1 MNSEG
6 DNRVTSSPPKLG
18 GLSEGRGGLKQH
30 LVRLNDSPV
39 ARWTV
44 LFIVATAMMMG
55 YFVNDVMSPLET
67 LLEASPSEGGLGWKP
82 GDYGFFS
89 GASGL
94 INVFLLMLFF
104 SGLILDKMGIRF
116 TGVLSCSL
124 MVLGTLIKY
133 YAVTAGFPPTAVV
146 NFSLFTLHFSL
157 PTSVAV
163 ASLGFAVF
171 GVGYEMTGITVSKA
185 MVRWFTGHE
194 LALAMGIQLAMAR
207 LGTAAAL
214 SISAPIAR
222 HFTLS
227 TPLLLSLSFL
237 IIGLLAFLVFCVM
250 DRRLDQRNAADNID
264 TEEHGRTRNDKELC
278 DIATEEHGITRN
290 NDELRDNPCC
300 SVANKTSDAE
310 EFRLL
315 DIIVT
320 LRNPGFWL
328 ITLFCVLFY
337 SAVSPFLKFS
347 TKLMVMK
354 YGVDAD
360 LAGFF
365 SSIAPFGTILMTP
378 LFGLIYDRYGKGITL
393 VITGA
398 LMLTAVHFGF
408 SLPMHS
414 STTAITLMVVLSIA
428 YSLAPAALWPCVPKI
443 IPLKCLGTAYSM
455 IFFIQNF
462 GRAIIPMFVGKAN
475 ETDPTYETSMLI
487 FGFTALGAALTAIAM
502 FYVDRRQH
510 YGLQLPNIRK

>member
-1 MNSEG
+1 MAEVI
-6 DNRVTSSPPKLG
+6 R
-18 GLSEGRGGLKQH
+18 Q
-30 LVRLNDSPV
+30 RLNDSPI

-55 YFVNDVMSPLET
+55 YFVNDVMSPLEA
-67 LLEASPSEGGLGWKP
+67 LLEMPKAEGGLGWTSS
-82 GDYGFFS
+82 DYGFFS
-89 GASGL
+89 GSGSF

-116 TGVLSCSL
+116 TGVLACSL
-124 MVLGTLIKY
+124 MFLGTLLKY
-133 YAVTAGFPPTAVV
+133 YAVTTDFGTSNVAFFGTQ
-146 NFSLFTLHFSL
+146 L
-157 PTSVAV
+157 PTSAAW
-163 ASLGFAVF
+163 ASFGFAVF

-214 SISAPIAR
+214 SISAPVAR
-222 HFTLS
+222 HFSLS
-227 TPLLLSLSFL
+227 TPLLVALAFL

-250 DRRLDQRNAADNID
+250 DRKLDKTGLSDKTGD
-264 TEEHGRTRNDKELC
+264 TND
-278 DIATEEHGITRN
+278 
-290 NDELRDNPCC
+290 
-300 SVANKTSDAE
+300 
-310 EFRLL
+310 EFRLS
-315 DIIVT
+315 DIAVT

-328 ITLFCVLFY
+328 ITIFCVLFY

-347 TKLMVMK
+347 TKLMVIK
-354 YGVDAD
+354 YGVDPD
-360 LAGFF
+360 IAGFF

-378 LFGLIYDRYGKGITL
+378 LFGLVFDRFGRGVTL

-414 STTAITLMVVLSIA
+414 SAIAIALMVVLSIG

-462 GRAIIPMFVGKAN
+462 GRAIIPRFVGRAN
-475 ETDPTYETSMLI
+475 ETDPSYTTSMLI
-487 FGFTALGAALTAIAM
+487 FGFTALGAALTAIVM
-502 FYVDRRQH
+502 LYTDRKKG
-510 YGLQLPNIRK
+510 YGLQLPNIKKA

>member
-1 MNSEG
+1 M
-6 DNRVTSSPPKLG
+6 
-18 GLSEGRGGLKQH
+18 RGK
-30 LVRLNDSPV
+30 LNDSPV
-39 ARWTV
+39 ARWSV

-67 LLEASPSEGGLGWKP
+67 LLEMPRSQGGLGWTP
-82 GDYGFFS
+82 SDYGFFS
-89 GASGL
+89 GAGSF

-104 SGLILDKMGIRF
+104 SGIILDKMGIRF
-116 TGVLSCSL
+116 TGTLACSL
-124 MVLGTLIKY
+124 MVAGTLIKY
-133 YAVTAGFPPTAVV
+133 YTVSTAPEGELFGMPASVV
-146 NFSLFTLHFSL
+146 M
-157 PTSVAV
+157 
-163 ASLGFAVF
+163 ASSGFAIF

-214 SISAPIAR
+214 SISAPVAR

-227 TPLLLSLSFL
+227 TPLLVALSFL

-250 DRRLDQRNAADNID
+250 DRRLDEPNKTQEASDDEFRWS
-264 TEEHGRTRNDKELC
+264 
-278 DIATEEHGITRN
+278 DIGIT
-290 NDELRDNPCC
+290 LR
-300 SVANKTSDAE
+300 S
-310 EFRLL
+310 
-315 DIIVT
+315 
-320 LRNPGFWL
+320 PGFWL

-354 YGVDAD
+354 YGVDPD
-360 LAGFF
+360 IAGLF

-378 LFGLIYDRYGKGITL
+378 LFGYVYDKYGKGVTL

-408 SLPMHS
+408 SMPMHS
-414 STTAITLMVVLSIA
+414 STVAIALMVMLSIG

-462 GRAIIPMFVGKAN
+462 GRAIIPMLVGQAN
-475 ETDPTYETSMLI
+475 EHDPSYTSSMLI
-487 FGFTALGAALTAIAM
+487 FGATALGATAVAVAMLIA
-502 FYVDRRQH
+502 DRRNG
-510 YGLQLPNIRK
+510 YGLQRPNICIQE

>member
-1 MNSEG
+1 MAI
-6 DNRVTSSPPKLG
+6 
-18 GLSEGRGGLKQH
+18 QQ
-30 LVRLNDSPV
+30 RLQDSPV

-55 YFVNDVMSPLET
+55 YFVNDIMSPLET
-67 LLEASPSEGGLGWKP
+67 LLEMPRSQGGLGWTP
-82 GDYGFFS
+82 SDYGFFS
-89 GASGL
+89 GAGSF

-116 TGVLSCSL
+116 TGTLACSL

-133 YAVTAGFPPTAVV
+133 YAVTADFPGDSTY
-146 NFSLFTLHFSL
+146 NLSLITYHLSL
-157 PTSVAV
+157 PRSVAV
-163 ASLGFAVF
+163 ASLGFAIF

-194 LALAMGIQLAMAR
+194 LALAMGLQLAMAR
-207 LGTAAAL
+207 FGTAAAL

-227 TPLLLSLSFL
+227 TPLLVALAFL

-250 DRRLDQRNAADNID
+250 DRRLDSLGNSRKDLGLPREADEI
-264 TEEHGRTRNDKELC
+264 TE
-278 DIATEEHGITRN
+278 ATE
-290 NDELRDNPCC
+290 
-300 SVANKTSDAE
+300 SSD
-310 EFRLL
+310 EFRWS
-315 DIIVT
+315 DIGAI

-354 YGVDAD
+354 YGVDPD

-378 LFGLIYDRYGKGITL
+378 LFGLVYDKYGKGVTL

-398 LMLTAVHFGF
+398 LMLTAVHFCF
-408 SLPMHS
+408 SMPMHS
-414 STTAITLMVVLSIA
+414 SAIAIALMVTLSIG
-428 YSLAPAALWPCVPKI
+428 YSMAPAALWPCVPKI

-462 GRAIIPMFVGKAN
+462 GRAIIPMFVGRAN
-475 ETDPTYETSMLI
+475 ETDPSYTSSMLI
-487 FGFTALGAALTAIAM
+487 FGFTALGAALIAIAM
-502 FYVDRRQH
+502 LYIDRKKS

>member
-1 MNSEG
+1 
-6 DNRVTSSPPKLG
+6 
-18 GLSEGRGGLKQH
+18 
-30 LVRLNDSPV
+30 
-39 ARWTV
+39 
-44 LFIVATAMMMG
+44 
-55 YFVNDVMSPLET
+55 
-67 LLEASPSEGGLGWKP
+67 
-82 GDYGFFS
+82 
-89 GASGL
+89 
-94 INVFLLMLFF
+94 MLFF

-133 YAVTAGFPPTAVV
+133 YAVTADFPPTEVV
-146 NFSLFTLHFSL
+146 SFSLISSSFSL
-157 PTSVAV
+157 PKSVAV

-250 DRRLDQRNAADNID
+250 DRRLDQFTVN
-264 TEEHGRTRNDKELC
+264 
-278 DIATEEHGITRN
+278 N
-290 NDELRDNPCC
+290 ND
-300 SVANKTSDAE
+300 SDK
-310 EFRLL
+310 FLWS
-315 DIIVT
+315 DIGTT

-347 TKLMVMK
+347 TRLMVMK
-354 YGVDAD
+354 YGVDPD
-360 LAGFF
+360 VAGFF

-378 LFGLIYDRYGKGITL
+378 LFGLVYDRYGKGVTL

-408 SLPMHS
+408 SLPMHE
-414 STTAITLMVVLSIA
+414 STTAIALMVVLSIA

-487 FGFTALGAALTAIAM
+487 FGFTALGAALTAMAM
-502 FYVDRRQH
+502 WYVDRRQG

>member
-1 MNSEG
+1 
-6 DNRVTSSPPKLG
+6 
-18 GLSEGRGGLKQH
+18 
-30 LVRLNDSPV
+30 
-39 ARWTV
+39 
-44 LFIVATAMMMG
+44 
-55 YFVNDVMSPLET
+55 MSPLET
-67 LLEASPSEGGLGWKP
+67 LLEMPRSQGGLGWTP
-82 GDYGFFS
+82 SDYGFFS
-89 GASGL
+89 GAGSF

-104 SGLILDKMGIRF
+104 SGIILDKMGIRF
-116 TGVLSCSL
+116 TGTLACSL

-133 YAVTAGFPPTAVV
+133 YAVTTDFDDTIQY
-146 NFSLFTLHFSL
+146 SLFTIHL
-157 PTSVAV
+157 PPSVLM
-163 ASLGFAVF
+163 ASLGFAIF

-194 LALAMGIQLAMAR
+194 LALAMGLQLAMAR
-207 LGTAAAL
+207 FGTAAAL

-222 HFTLS
+222 HYTLS
-227 TPLLLSLSFL
+227 APLLVALAFL

-250 DRRLDQRNAADNID
+250 DRRLDKSSDYSENFESSDD
-264 TEEHGRTRNDKELC
+264 FHFS
-278 DIATEEHGITRN
+278 DIG
-290 NDELRDNPCC
+290 
-300 SVANKTSDAE
+300 
-310 EFRLL
+310 
-315 DIIVT
+315 VT

-354 YGVDAD
+354 YGVDPD

-378 LFGLIYDRYGKGITL
+378 LFGLVYDKYGKGVTL

-408 SLPMHS
+408 SMPIHS
-414 STTAITLMVVLSIA
+414 SAIAIALMVILSIG

-462 GRAIIPMFVGKAN
+462 GRAIIPMCVGKAN
-475 ETDPTYETSMLI
+475 ETDPTYTSSMLI
-487 FGFTALGAALTAIAM
+487 FGFTALGAVLTAIAM
-502 FYVDRRQH
+502 LYVDRKKS

>member
-1 MNSEG
+1 MTEAF
-6 DNRVTSSPPKLG
+6 RK
-18 GLSEGRGGLKQH
+18 RI
-30 LVRLNDSPV
+30 NDSSV

-55 YFVNDVMSPLET
+55 YFVNDIMSPLET
-67 LLEASPSEGGLGWKP
+67 LLEMPRSQGGLGWTP
-82 GDYGFFS
+82 SDYGFFS
-89 GASGL
+89 GAGSF

-104 SGLILDKMGIRF
+104 SGIILDKMGIRF
-116 TGVLSCSL
+116 TGTLACSL

-133 YAVTAGFPPTAVV
+133 YAVTTDFDDTIHY
-146 NFSLFTLHFSL
+146 SLFTIHL
-157 PTSVAV
+157 PPSVLM
-163 ASLGFAVF
+163 ASLGFAIF

-194 LALAMGIQLAMAR
+194 LALAMGLQLAMAR
-207 LGTAAAL
+207 FGTAAAL

-222 HFTLS
+222 HYTLS
-227 TPLLLSLSFL
+227 APLLVALAFL

-250 DRRLDQRNAADNID
+250 DRRLDKSSDYSENFESSDD
-264 TEEHGRTRNDKELC
+264 FHFS
-278 DIATEEHGITRN
+278 DI
-290 NDELRDNPCC
+290 
-300 SVANKTSDAE
+300 S
-310 EFRLL
+310 
-315 DIIVT
+315 VT

-354 YGVDAD
+354 YGVDPD

-378 LFGLIYDRYGKGITL
+378 LFGLVYDKYGKGVTL

-408 SLPMHS
+408 SIPIHS
-414 STTAITLMVVLSIA
+414 SAIAIALMVILSIG
-428 YSLAPAALWPCVPKI
+428 YSLAPATLWPCVPKI

-462 GRAIIPMFVGKAN
+462 GRAIIPMCVGKAN
-475 ETDPTYETSMLI
+475 ETDPTYTSSMLI
-487 FGFTALGAALTAIAM
+487 FGFTSLGAVLTAIAM
-502 FYVDRRQH
+502 LYVDRKKS

>member
-1 MNSEG
+1 MTEAI
-6 DNRVTSSPPKLG
+6 R
-18 GLSEGRGGLKQH
+18 Q
-30 LVRLNDSPV
+30 RLNDSPI

-55 YFVNDVMSPLET
+55 YFVNDIMSPLET
-67 LLEASPSEGGLGWKP
+67 LLEMPRSQGGLGWTP
-82 GDYGFFS
+82 SDYGFFS
-89 GASGL
+89 GAGSF

-104 SGLILDKMGIRF
+104 SGIILDKMGIRF
-116 TGVLSCSL
+116 TGTLACSL

-133 YAVTAGFPPTAVV
+133 YAVTADFDDTIHY
-146 NFSLFTLHFSL
+146 SLFTIHL
-157 PTSVAV
+157 PPSVMM
-163 ASLGFAVF
+163 ASLGFAIF

-194 LALAMGIQLAMAR
+194 LALAMGLQLAMAR
-207 LGTAAAL
+207 FGTAAAL

-222 HFTLS
+222 HYTLS
-227 TPLLLSLSFL
+227 TPLLVALAFL

-250 DRRLDQRNAADNID
+250 DHKLDFSVPADTAG
-264 TEEHGRTRNDKELC
+264 TEK
-278 DIATEEHGITRN
+278 
-290 NDELRDNPCC
+290 
-300 SVANKTSDAE
+300 
-310 EFRLL
+310 FRLS
-315 DIIVT
+315 DIGIT

-328 ITLFCVLFY
+328 ITIFCVLFY

-354 YGVDAD
+354 YGVDPD

-365 SSIAPFGTILMTP
+365 SSIAPFGTMLFTP
-378 LFGLIYDRYGKGITL
+378 LFGLIYDRYGKGVTL
-393 VITGA
+393 VIIGA

-408 SLPMHS
+408 SMPIHS
-414 STTAITLMVVLSIA
+414 ATVAIALMVILSIG

-462 GRAIIPMFVGKAN
+462 GRAIIPMCVGKAN
-475 ETDPTYETSMLI
+475 ETDPSYTTSMLI
-487 FGFTALGAALTAIAM
+487 FGFTTLGAAVTAIAM
-502 FYVDRRQH
+502 LYVDRKKS
-510 YGLQLPNIRK
+510 YGLQLPNIAQGVRNDV

>member
-1 MNSEG
+1 MSEAI
-6 DNRVTSSPPKLG
+6 R
-18 GLSEGRGGLKQH
+18 Q
-30 LVRLNDSPV
+30 RLNDSPV

-67 LLEASPSEGGLGWKP
+67 LLEASPAEGGLGWSP
-82 GDYGFFS
+82 SDYGFFS
-89 GASGL
+89 GAGSF

-104 SGLILDKMGIRF
+104 SGIILDKMGIRF
-116 TGVLSCSL
+116 TGILSCSL

-133 YAVTAGFPPTAVV
+133 YAVTAGFPPTAVTE
-146 NFSLFTLHFSL
+146 FSLFTIHVSL
-157 PTSVAV
+157 PTSVAL

-194 LALAMGIQLAMAR
+194 LALAMGLQLAMAR
-207 LGTAAAL
+207 FGTAAAL
-214 SISAPIAR
+214 SISAPVAR

-227 TPLLLSLSFL
+227 TPLLLSLAFL

-250 DRRLDQRNAADNID
+250 DRRLDQFTVDSLQFTDDYSEASASEGLASKSSVNCKLSTVN
-264 TEEHGRTRNDKELC
+264 KEDSDEFHWS
-278 DIATEEHGITRN
+278 DIGT
-290 NDELRDNPCC
+290 
-300 SVANKTSDAE
+300 
-310 EFRLL
+310 
-315 DIIVT
+315 T
-320 LRNPGFWL
+320 LRSPGFWL

-378 LFGLIYDRYGKGITL
+378 LFGLIYDRYGKGVTL

-414 STTAITLMVVLSIA
+414 STIAITLMVILSIG

-475 ETDPTYETSMLI
+475 ETDSTYETSMLI
-487 FGFTALGAALTAIAM
+487 FGFTALGAALTAMAM
-502 FYVDRRQH
+502 WYVDRRKG

>member
-1 MNSEG
+1 MSEAI
-6 DNRVTSSPPKLG
+6 R
-18 GLSEGRGGLKQH
+18 Q
-30 LVRLNDSPV
+30 RLNDSPV

-67 LLEASPSEGGLGWKP
+67 LLEASPAEGGLGWSP
-82 GDYGFFS
+82 SDYGFFS
-89 GASGL
+89 GAGSF

-104 SGLILDKMGIRF
+104 SGIILDKMGIRF

-133 YAVTAGFPPTAVV
+133 YAVTVGFPPTAVTE
-146 NFSLFTLHFSL
+146 FSLFTIHVSL
-157 PTSVAV
+157 PTSVAL

-194 LALAMGIQLAMAR
+194 LALAMGLQLAMAR
-207 LGTAAAL
+207 FGTAAAL
-214 SISAPIAR
+214 SISAPVAR

-227 TPLLLSLSFL
+227 TPLLLSLAFL

-250 DRRLDQRNAADNID
+250 DRRLDQFTVDSLQLTD
-264 TEEHGRTRNDKELC
+264 EFHWS
-278 DIATEEHGITRN
+278 DIGT
-290 NDELRDNPCC
+290 
-300 SVANKTSDAE
+300 
-310 EFRLL
+310 
-315 DIIVT
+315 T
-320 LRNPGFWL
+320 LRSPGFWL

-378 LFGLIYDRYGKGITL
+378 LFGLIYDRYGKGVTL

-414 STTAITLMVVLSIA
+414 STIAITLMVILSIG

-487 FGFTALGAALTAIAM
+487 FGFTALGAALTAMAM
-502 FYVDRRQH
+502 WYVDRRKG

>member
-1 MNSEG
+1 MRPSKEKINNS
-6 DNRVTSSPPKLG
+6 PF
-18 GLSEGRGGLKQH
+18 
-30 LVRLNDSPV
+30 

-44 LFIVATAMMMG
+44 LIIVATAMMMG

-67 LLEASPSEGGLGWKP
+67 LLELPKEQGGLGWTP
-82 GDYGFFS
+82 SDYGFFS
-89 GASGL
+89 GAGSF

-116 TGVLSCSL
+116 TGTLACSL
-124 MVLGTLIKY
+124 MALGTLIKY
-133 YAVTAGFPPTAVV
+133 YAVTAEFGNEPIAFLDYQLPASAVW
-146 NFSLFTLHFSL
+146 
-157 PTSVAV
+157 
-163 ASLGFAVF
+163 ASLGFAIF
-171 GVGYEMTGITVSKA
+171 GVGYEMTGISVSKA

-222 HFTLS
+222 HYTLS
-227 TPLLLSLSFL
+227 MPLLISLAFL

-250 DRRLDQRNAADNID
+250 DRKLDDSGQTTEDSADN
-264 TEEHGRTRNDKELC
+264 TQYEEQFHFS
-278 DIATEEHGITRN
+278 DI
-290 NDELRDNPCC
+290 L
-300 SVANKTSDAE
+300 
-310 EFRLL
+310 
-315 DIIVT
+315 VT

-354 YGVDAD
+354 YGVDPD
-360 LAGFF
+360 IAGFF

-378 LFGLIYDRYGKGITL
+378 LFGLIYDRYGKGVTL

-408 SLPMHS
+408 SLPIHS
-414 STTAITLMVVLSIA
+414 STIAIALMVTLSIG

-462 GRAIIPMFVGKAN
+462 GRAVIPMCVGRAN
-475 ETDPTYETSMLI
+475 ETDPTYTTSMLI
-487 FGFTALGAALTAIAM
+487 FGFTALGAVVTAIAIL
-502 FYVDRRQH
+502 VIDKKKN
-510 YGLQLPNIRK
+510 YGLQLPNIKK

>member
-1 MNSEG
+1 MN
-6 DNRVTSSPPKLG
+6 
-18 GLSEGRGGLKQH
+18 
-30 LVRLNDSPV
+30 VRQKLNDSPA

-67 LLEASPSEGGLGWKP
+67 LLEASKEEGGLGWTP
-82 GDYGFFS
+82 SDYGFFS

-133 YAVTAGFPPTAVV
+133 YAVTADFPPTEVV
-146 NFSLFTLHFSL
+146 SFSLLSSSFSL
-157 PTSVAV
+157 PKSVAV

-250 DRRLDQRNAADNID
+250 DRRLDQFTVN
-264 TEEHGRTRNDKELC
+264 
-278 DIATEEHGITRN
+278 N
-290 NDELRDNPCC
+290 ND
-300 SVANKTSDAE
+300 SDK
-310 EFRLL
+310 FLWS
-315 DIIVT
+315 DIGTT

-347 TKLMVMK
+347 TRLMVMK
-354 YGVDAD
+354 YGVDPD
-360 LAGFF
+360 VAGFF

-378 LFGLIYDRYGKGITL
+378 LFGLVYDRYGKGVTL

-408 SLPMHS
+408 SLPMHE
-414 STTAITLMVVLSIA
+414 STTAIALMVVLSIA

-462 GRAIIPMFVGKAN
+462 GRAIIPMFIGKAN

-487 FGFTALGAALTAIAM
+487 FGFTALGAALTAIGM
-502 FYVDRRQH
+502 WYVDRRKG
-510 YGLQLPNIRK
+510 YGLQLPNIKK

>member
-1 MNSEG
+1 
-6 DNRVTSSPPKLG
+6 
-18 GLSEGRGGLKQH
+18 
-30 LVRLNDSPV
+30 
-39 ARWTV
+39 
-44 LFIVATAMMMG
+44 MMMG
-55 YFVNDVMSPLET
+55 YFVNDIMSPLET
-67 LLEASPSEGGLGWKP
+67 LLEMPRSQGGLGWTP
-82 GDYGFFS
+82 SDYGFFS
-89 GASGL
+89 GAGSF

-104 SGLILDKMGIRF
+104 SGIILDKMGIRF
-116 TGVLSCSL
+116 TGTLACSL

-133 YAVTAGFPPTAVV
+133 YAVTTDFDDTIHY
-146 NFSLFTLHFSL
+146 SLFTIHL
-157 PTSVAV
+157 PPSVLM
-163 ASLGFAVF
+163 ASLGFAIF

-194 LALAMGIQLAMAR
+194 LALAMGLQLAMAR
-207 LGTAAAL
+207 FGTAAAL

-222 HFTLS
+222 HYTLS
-227 TPLLLSLSFL
+227 TPLLVALAFL
-237 IIGLLAFLVFCVM
+237 IMGLLAFLVFCVM
-250 DRRLDQRNAADNID
+250 DRRLDSPGQISTTINNSSDDEFRFS
-264 TEEHGRTRNDKELC
+264 
-278 DIATEEHGITRN
+278 DIA
-290 NDELRDNPCC
+290 
-300 SVANKTSDAE
+300 
-310 EFRLL
+310 
-315 DIIVT
+315 VT

-354 YGVDAD
+354 YGVDPD
-360 LAGFF
+360 IAGFF
-365 SSIAPFGTILMTP
+365 SSIAPFGTMLFTP
-378 LFGLIYDRYGKGITL
+378 LFGLVYDRYGKGVTL

-408 SLPMHS
+408 SMPMHS
-414 STTAITLMVVLSIA
+414 ATIAITLMVILSIG

-475 ETDPTYETSMLI
+475 ETDPTYTTSMLI

-502 FYVDRRQH
+502 LYVDRKKS
-510 YGLQLPNIRK
+510 YGLQLPNIQK

>member
-1 MNSEG
+1 
-6 DNRVTSSPPKLG
+6 
-18 GLSEGRGGLKQH
+18 
-30 LVRLNDSPV
+30 
-39 ARWTV
+39 
-44 LFIVATAMMMG
+44 
-55 YFVNDVMSPLET
+55 MSPLEAI
-67 LLEASPSEGGLGWKP
+67 LEQPRSQGGLGWTP
-82 GDYGFFS
+82 SDYGFFS
-89 GASGL
+89 GAGSF

-116 TGVLSCSL
+116 TGVLACSL
-124 MVLGTLIKY
+124 MIIGTLLKLY
-133 YAVTAGFPPTAVV
+133 GVTTDFDSTNIIIFGFQ
-146 NFSLFTLHFSL
+146 L
-157 PTSVAV
+157 PMSVAV
-163 ASLGFAVF
+163 TSLGFAVF

-222 HFTLS
+222 HYTLS
-227 TPLLLSLSFL
+227 TPLLVAAAFL
-237 IIGLLAFLVFCVM
+237 VIGLLAFLVFCVM
-250 DRRLDQRNAADNID
+250 DKKLDDN
-264 TEEHGRTRNDKELC
+264 TTYQ
-278 DIATEEHGITRN
+278 
-290 NDELRDNPCC
+290 
-300 SVANKTSDAE
+300 ANETDSDSSE
-310 EFRLL
+310 EFHWG
-315 DIIVT
+315 DILIT

-354 YGVDAD
+354 YGVDPD
-360 LAGFF
+360 IAGFF

-378 LFGLIYDRYGKGITL
+378 LFGAIYDKYGKGVTL

-414 STTAITLMVVLSIA
+414 STIAIALMVTLSIG

-443 IPLKCLGTAYSM
+443 IPMKCLGTAYSM

-462 GRAIIPMFVGKAN
+462 GRAIIPMFVGRAN
-475 ETDPTYETSMLI
+475 EADTTYTTSMLI
-487 FGFTALGAALTAIAM
+487 FGFTALGASLTAVAILLI
-502 FYVDRRQH
+502 DKHKH
-510 YGLQLPNIRK
+510 YGLQLPNIKK

>member
-1 MNSEG
+1 MSEAI
-6 DNRVTSSPPKLG
+6 R
-18 GLSEGRGGLKQH
+18 H
-30 LVRLNDSPV
+30 RLNDSPI

-67 LLEASPSEGGLGWKP
+67 LLEMPVSEGGLGWTP
-82 GDYGFFS
+82 SDYGFFS
-89 GASGL
+89 GAGSF

-116 TGVLSCSL
+116 TGTLACSL
-124 MVLGTLIKY
+124 MVIGTLIKLI
-133 YAVTAGFPPTAVV
+133 AVTHPTSEILQ
-146 NFSLFTLHFSL
+146 FSLFSSQFSL
-157 PTSVAV
+157 PVSVAR
-163 ASLGFAVF
+163 ASLGFAIF

-194 LALAMGIQLAMAR
+194 LALAMGLQLAMAR
-207 LGTAAAL
+207 FGTAAAL

-222 HFTLS
+222 HFSLS
-227 TPLLLSLSFL
+227 TPLLVSLAFL

-250 DRRLDQRNAADNID
+250 DRRLDESSPAS
-264 TEEHGRTRNDKELC
+264 K
-278 DIATEEHGITRN
+278 
-290 NDELRDNPCC
+290 
-300 SVANKTSDAE
+300 SSSSSE
-310 EFRLL
+310 EFRWG

-354 YGVDAD
+354 YGVDPD
-360 LAGFF
+360 IAGFF
-365 SSIAPFGTILMTP
+365 SSIAPFGTMLLTP
-378 LFGLIYDRYGKGITL
+378 LFGLIYDRYGKGVTL

-398 LMLTAVHFGF
+398 LMLTCVHFGF

-414 STTAITLMVVLSIA
+414 SSIAIALMVTLSIG

-462 GRAIIPMFVGKAN
+462 GRAIIPMFVGRAN
-475 ETDPTYETSMLI
+475 ETDPTYTSSMLI

-502 FYVDRRQH
+502 LYVDRKKK
-510 YGLQLPNIRK
+510 YGLQLPNIKNLQLVSKKS

>member
-1 MNSEG
+1 M
-6 DNRVTSSPPKLG
+6 LI
-18 GLSEGRGGLKQH
+18 
-30 LVRLNDSPV
+30 
-39 ARWTV
+39 
-44 LFIVATAMMMG
+44 IVATAMMMG

-67 LLEASPSEGGLGWKP
+67 LLEMPRSQGGLGWTP
-82 GDYGFFS
+82 ADYGFFS
-89 GASGL
+89 GSSGF

-104 SGLILDKMGIRF
+104 SGIILDKMGIRF
-116 TGVLSCSL
+116 TGVLACSL

-133 YAVTAGFPPTAVV
+133 YAVSAGFPADSIFH
-146 NFSLFTLHFSL
+146 FSLFTYHLSL
-157 PTSVAV
+157 PKSVAF

-214 SISAPIAR
+214 SVSAPIAR

-227 TPLLLSLSFL
+227 TPLLVALSFL

-250 DRRLDQRNAADNID
+250 DRKLDSHSQATAAGG
-264 TEEHGRTRNDKELC
+264 HQ
-278 DIATEEHGITRN
+278 A
-290 NDELRDNPCC
+290 
-300 SVANKTSDAE
+300 STSDHNE
-310 EFRLL
+310 EFRWS
-315 DIIVT
+315 DIGVT
-320 LRNPGFWL
+320 LRSPGFWL

-347 TKLMVMK
+347 TRLLVIK

-360 LAGFF
+360 IAGLF

-378 LFGLIYDRYGKGITL
+378 LFGYVYDRYGRGVTL

-398 LMLTAVHFGF
+398 LLLTAVHFGF
-408 SLPMHS
+408 SLPTSLITYHS
-414 STTAITLMVVLSIA
+414 SLFTPSAIAIGLMVVLSIG

-475 ETDPTYETSMLI
+475 ETDPTYTTSMLI
-487 FGFTALGAALTAIAM
+487 FGFTALGAALVAVAM
-502 FYVDRRQH
+502 LYIDRKKG
-510 YGLQLPNIRK
+510 YGLQLPNIN

>member
-1 MNSEG
+1 MNIQ
-6 DNRVTSSPPKLG
+6 K
-18 GLSEGRGGLKQH
+18 
-30 LVRLNDSPV
+30 LNDSPF

-67 LLEASPSEGGLGWKP
+67 LLEMPRSQGGLGWTP
-82 GDYGFFS
+82 SDYGFFS
-89 GASGL
+89 GAGSF

-116 TGVLSCSL
+116 TGTLACSL
-124 MVLGTLIKY
+124 MVIGTLIKL
-133 YAVTAGFPPTAVV
+133 YAVTTDFGTTDVTFFNT
-146 NFSLFTLHFSL
+146 HL
-157 PTSVAV
+157 P
-163 ASLGFAVF
+163 ASAAWASFGFAIF

-194 LALAMGIQLAMAR
+194 LALAMGLQLAMAR
-207 LGTAAAL
+207 FGTAAAL

-222 HFTLS
+222 HYTLS
-227 TPLLLSLSFL
+227 TPLLVALAFL

-250 DRRLDQRNAADNID
+250 DRRLDQFTVYSLQFTDDYSEASEGHASKSTVNCKPS
-264 TEEHGRTRNDKELC
+264 T
-278 DIATEEHGITRN
+278 
-290 NDELRDNPCC
+290 
-300 SVANKTSDAE
+300 VNKDSD
-310 EFRLL
+310 EFRWS
-315 DIIVT
+315 DIGTT
-320 LRNPGFWL
+320 LRTPGFWL

-354 YGVDAD
+354 YGVDPD
-360 LAGFF
+360 VAGFF

-378 LFGLIYDRYGKGITL
+378 LFGLVYDRYGKGVTL

-414 STTAITLMVVLSIA
+414 STAAITLMVILSIG

-487 FGFTALGAALTAIAM
+487 FGFTALGAALTALVLWH
-502 FYVDRRQH
+502 VDRRQH

>member
-1 MNSEG
+1 MNIQ
-6 DNRVTSSPPKLG
+6 K
-18 GLSEGRGGLKQH
+18 
-30 LVRLNDSPV
+30 LNDSPF

-67 LLEASPSEGGLGWKP
+67 LLEMPRSQGGLGWTP
-82 GDYGFFS
+82 SDYGFFS
-89 GASGL
+89 GAGSF

-116 TGVLSCSL
+116 TGTLACSL
-124 MVLGTLIKY
+124 MVIGTLIKL
-133 YAVTAGFPPTAVV
+133 YAVTTDFGSTDVTFFNT
-146 NFSLFTLHFSL
+146 HL
-157 PTSVAV
+157 P
-163 ASLGFAVF
+163 ASAAWASFGFAIF

-194 LALAMGIQLAMAR
+194 LALAMGLQLAMAR
-207 LGTAAAL
+207 FGTAAAL

-222 HFTLS
+222 HYTLS
-227 TPLLLSLSFL
+227 TPLLVALAFL

-250 DRRLDQRNAADNID
+250 DRRLDQFTVYSLQFTDD
-264 TEEHGRTRNDKELC
+264 YSETSEEHADKS
-278 DIATEEHGITRN
+278 T
-290 NDELRDNPCC
+290 
-300 SVANKTSDAE
+300 VNKDSD
-310 EFRLL
+310 EFRWS
-315 DIIVT
+315 DIGTT
-320 LRNPGFWL
+320 LRTPGFWL

-354 YGVDAD
+354 YGVDPD
-360 LAGFF
+360 VAGFF

-378 LFGLIYDRYGKGITL
+378 LFGLVYDRYGKGVTL

-414 STTAITLMVVLSIA
+414 STAAITLMVILSVG
-428 YSLAPAALWPCVPKI
+428 YSLTPAALWPCVPKI

-487 FGFTALGAALTAIAM
+487 FGFTALGAALTALVLWH
-502 FYVDRRQH
+502 VDRRQH
-510 YGLQLPNIRK
+510 YGLQLPNIRKLSELESGD

>member
-1 MNSEG
+1 MTEAI
-6 DNRVTSSPPKLG
+6 R
-18 GLSEGRGGLKQH
+18 Q
-30 LVRLNDSPV
+30 RLNDSPV

-44 LFIVATAMMMG
+44 LLIVATAMMMG

-67 LLEASPSEGGLGWKP
+67 LLEMPREAGGLGWTP
-82 GDYGFFS
+82 SDYGFFS
-89 GASGL
+89 GSSGL

-116 TGVLSCSL
+116 TGILACSL
-124 MVLGTLIKY
+124 MVLGTLLKLY
-133 YAVTAGFPPTAVV
+133 GVMVDFGSDMVSFFGFE
-146 NFSLFTLHFSL
+146 L
-157 PTSVAV
+157 PMSVAV
-163 ASLGFAVF
+163 ASLGFAIF

-227 TPLLLSLSFL
+227 MPLLVSLAFL

-250 DRRLDQRNAADNID
+250 DRKLDSSVSSQ
-264 TEEHGRTRNDKELC
+264 
-278 DIATEEHGITRN
+278 ATN
-290 NDELRDNPCC
+290 
-300 SVANKTSDAE
+300 SE
-310 EFRLL
+310 EFHWS
-315 DIIVT
+315 DIRVT

-347 TKLMVMK
+347 TKLMVIK
-354 YGVDAD
+354 YGVDTD
-360 LAGFF
+360 IAGFF
-365 SSIAPFGTILMTP
+365 SSIAPFGTIMMTP
-378 LFGLIYDRYGKGITL
+378 VFGLINDRYGKGVTL

-398 LMLTAVHFGF
+398 LMLTCVHFGF
-408 SLPMHS
+408 SLPLHN
-414 STTAITLMVVLSIA
+414 STIAIALMVILSIG

-475 ETDPTYETSMLI
+475 ETDSSYTTSMLI
-487 FGFTALGAALTAIAM
+487 FGFTALGAALIAVAM
-502 FYVDRRQH
+502 FYVNRQKG
-510 YGLQLPNIRK
+510 YGLQLPNIKS

>member
-1 MNSEG
+1 MDRTLHRGYSH
-6 DNRVTSSPPKLG
+6 DD
-18 GLSEGRGGLKQH
+18 GLLRQ
-30 LVRLNDSPV
+30 RCD
-39 ARWTV
+39 
-44 LFIVATAMMMG
+44 
-55 YFVNDVMSPLET
+55 
-67 LLEASPSEGGLGWKP
+67 
-82 GDYGFFS
+82 GFFS
-89 GASGL
+89 GSGSF

-116 TGVLSCSL
+116 TGVLACSL
-124 MVLGTLIKY
+124 MVLGTLLKY
-133 YAVTAGFPPTAVV
+133 YAVTTDFGTSSVAFFGTQ
-146 NFSLFTLHFSL
+146 L
-157 PTSVAV
+157 PTSAAW
-163 ASLGFAVF
+163 ASFGFAVF

-227 TPLLLSLSFL
+227 TPLLVALAFL

-250 DRRLDQRNAADNID
+250 DRKLDKNGQGM
-264 TEEHGRTRNDKELC
+264 EEN
-278 DIATEEHGITRN
+278 
-290 NDELRDNPCC
+290 
-300 SVANKTSDAE
+300 SSSSD
-310 EFRLL
+310 EFRFS

-328 ITLFCVLFY
+328 ITIFCVLFY

-347 TKLMVMK
+347 TKLMVIK
-354 YGVDAD
+354 YGVDPD
-360 LAGFF
+360 IAGFF

-378 LFGLIYDRYGKGITL
+378 LFGLVFDRFGRGVTL

-414 STTAITLMVVLSIA
+414 SAIAIVLMVVLSIG

-462 GRAIIPMFVGKAN
+462 GRAIIPMFVGRAN
-475 ETDPTYETSMLI
+475 ETDPSYTTSMLI
-487 FGFTALGAALTAIAM
+487 FGFTALGAALTAIVM
-502 FYVDRRQH
+502 LYTDRKKG
-510 YGLQLPNIRK
+510 YGLQLPNIKKA

>member
-1 MNSEG
+1 MQIK
-6 DNRVTSSPPKLG
+6 TSDAI
-18 GLSEGRGGLKQH
+18 R
-30 LVRLNDSPV
+30 RLNDSPV

-55 YFVNDVMSPLET
+55 YFVNDIMSPLET
-67 LLEASPSEGGLGWKP
+67 LLEASPAEGGLGWTP

-89 GASGL
+89 GSSGL

-116 TGVLSCSL
+116 TGTLACSL
-124 MVLGTLIKY
+124 MIIGTLIKY
-133 YAVTAGFPPTAVV
+133 YAVTAGFPPTDT
-146 NFSLFTLHFSL
+146 FHLSLFTFHFSL

-214 SISAPIAR
+214 SISAPVAH

-250 DRRLDQRNAADNID
+250 DRRLDNKTTTWTTKTTIAINGDN
-264 TEEHGRTRNDKELC
+264 KEL
-278 DIATEEHGITRN
+278 TKLSKLSSN
-290 NDELRDNPCC
+290 QKELSSDN
-300 SVANKTSDAE
+300 AD
-310 EFRLL
+310 EFRWS
-315 DIIVT
+315 DIGTT
-320 LRNPGFWL
+320 LRSPGFWL

-354 YGVDAD
+354 YGVDPD
-360 LAGFF
+360 VAGFF

-378 LFGLIYDRYGKGITL
+378 LFGLIYDRYGKGVTL

-414 STTAITLMVVLSIA
+414 STVAITLIVILSVG

-487 FGFTALGAALTAIAM
+487 FCFTALGAALTALAM
-502 FYVDRRQH
+502 WYVDRRQG

>member
-1 MNSEG
+1 MAI
-6 DNRVTSSPPKLG
+6 
-18 GLSEGRGGLKQH
+18 QQ
-30 LVRLNDSPV
+30 RLQDSPV

-55 YFVNDVMSPLET
+55 YFVNDIMSPLET
-67 LLEASPSEGGLGWKP
+67 LLELPRSQGGLGWTP
-82 GDYGFFS
+82 SDYGFFS
-89 GASGL
+89 GAGSF

-116 TGVLSCSL
+116 TGTLACSL

-133 YAVTAGFPPTAVV
+133 YAVTADFPPTAVT

-157 PTSVAV
+157 PTSVAW
-163 ASLGFAVF
+163 ASLGFSIF

-222 HFTLS
+222 HYTLS
-227 TPLLLSLSFL
+227 TPLLLALAFL

-250 DRRLDQRNAADNID
+250 DRRLDQFTVDSLQITDDYSEASEGLASKSTVNRHQSAQAPLASYRRDA
-264 TEEHGRTRNDKELC
+264 RT
-278 DIATEEHGITRN
+278 
-290 NDELRDNPCC
+290 
-300 SVANKTSDAE
+300 ANKSDSSD
-310 EFRLL
+310 EFRWS
-315 DIIVT
+315 DIGAT

-354 YGVDAD
+354 YGVDPD

-378 LFGLIYDRYGKGITL
+378 LFGLIYDRYGKGVTL

-408 SLPMHS
+408 SMPMHS
-414 STTAITLMVVLSIA
+414 SAIAIALMVTLSIG
-428 YSLAPAALWPCVPKI
+428 YSMAPAALWPCVPKI

-462 GRAIIPMFVGKAN
+462 GRAIIPMFVGRAN
-475 ETDPTYETSMLI
+475 ETDSTYTSSMLI
-487 FGFTALGAALTAIAM
+487 FGFTALGAALIAIAM
-502 FYVDRRQH
+502 LYVDRKKS

>member
-1 MNSEG
+1 MSEAI
-6 DNRVTSSPPKLG
+6 R
-18 GLSEGRGGLKQH
+18 H
-30 LVRLNDSPV
+30 RLNNSPF

-44 LFIVATAMMMG
+44 LIIVATAMMMG

-67 LLEASPSEGGLGWKP
+67 LLEMPRSQGGLGWTP
-82 GDYGFFS
+82 SDYGFFS
-89 GASGL
+89 GAGSF

-116 TGVLSCSL
+116 TGVLACSL
-124 MVLGTLIKY
+124 MALGTLLKF
-133 YAVTAGFPPTAVV
+133 YAVITDFGAEEIAFFGT
-146 NFSLFTLHFSL
+146 HL
-157 PTSVAV
+157 PASVAC
-163 ASLGFAVF
+163 ASLGFAIF

-222 HFTLS
+222 HFSLS
-227 TPLLLSLSFL
+227 TPLLVSLAFL

-250 DRRLDQRNAADNID
+250 DRKLDSRN
-264 TEEHGRTRNDKELC
+264 
-278 DIATEEHGITRN
+278 
-290 NDELRDNPCC
+290 
-300 SVANKTSDAE
+300 TSYISQPSDSE
-310 EFRLL
+310 EFRLS
-315 DIIVT
+315 DIGLT

-328 ITLFCVLFY
+328 ITIFCVLFY

-354 YGVDAD
+354 YGVDTD
-360 LAGFF
+360 IAGFF

-378 LFGLIYDRYGKGITL
+378 FFGLVYDRYGKGVTL

-414 STTAITLMVVLSIA
+414 STIAIVLMIILSIG

-462 GRAIIPMFVGKAN
+462 GRAIIPMFVGRAN
-475 ETDPTYETSMLI
+475 ETDPTYTTSMLI
-487 FGFTALGAALTAIAM
+487 FGFTALGAAITAIAM
-502 FYVDRRQH
+502 LYIDHRKG
-510 YGLQLPNIRK
+510 YGLQLPNIKK

>member
-1 MNSEG
+1 MTEAI
-6 DNRVTSSPPKLG
+6 R
-18 GLSEGRGGLKQH
+18 H
-30 LVRLNDSPV
+30 RLNDSPF

-44 LFIVATAMMMG
+44 LIIVATAMMMG

-67 LLEASPSEGGLGWKP
+67 LLELPKSQGGLGWTP
-82 GDYGFFS
+82 SDYGFFS
-89 GASGL
+89 GAGSF

-116 TGVLSCSL
+116 TGVLACSL
-124 MVLGTLIKY
+124 MAAGTLLKLY
-133 YAVTAGFPPTAVV
+133 GVTTDFGTAEIVVFGFQ
-146 NFSLFTLHFSL
+146 L
-157 PTSVAV
+157 PMSVAV

-222 HFTLS
+222 HFSLS
-227 TPLLLSLSFL
+227 TPLLVSLAFL

-250 DRRLDQRNAADNID
+250 DRKLDD
-264 TEEHGRTRNDKELC
+264 GRTNS
-278 DIATEEHGITRN
+278 TT
-290 NDELRDNPCC
+290 DE
-300 SVANKTSDAE
+300 SE
-310 EFRLL
+310 EFRWG
-315 DIIVT
+315 DILVT

-354 YGVDAD
+354 YGVDPD
-360 LAGFF
+360 IAGFF

-378 LFGLIYDRYGKGITL
+378 LFGAVYDRYGKGVTL

-414 STTAITLMVVLSIA
+414 STIAIALMVTLSIG

-462 GRAIIPMFVGKAN
+462 GRAIIPMFVGRAN
-475 ETDPTYETSMLI
+475 ETDPTYTTSMLI
-487 FGFTALGAALTAIAM
+487 FGFTALGAAVTAVGILLI
-502 FYVDRRQH
+502 DKHKH
-510 YGLQLPNIRK
+510 YGLQLPNIKK

>member
-1 MNSEG
+1 MRPSKEKINNS
-6 DNRVTSSPPKLG
+6 PF
-18 GLSEGRGGLKQH
+18 
-30 LVRLNDSPV
+30 

-44 LFIVATAMMMG
+44 LIIVATAMMMG

-67 LLEASPSEGGLGWKP
+67 LLELPKEQGGLGWTP
-82 GDYGFFS
+82 SDYGFFS
-89 GASGL
+89 GAGSF

-104 SGLILDKMGIRF
+104 SGLILDRMGIRF
-116 TGVLSCSL
+116 TGTLACSL
-124 MVLGTLIKY
+124 MALGTLIKY
-133 YAVTAGFPPTAVV
+133 YAVTAEFGNEPIAFLDYQLPASAVW
-146 NFSLFTLHFSL
+146 
-157 PTSVAV
+157 
-163 ASLGFAVF
+163 ASLGFAIF
-171 GVGYEMTGITVSKA
+171 GVGYEMTGISVSKA

-222 HFTLS
+222 HYTLS
-227 TPLLLSLSFL
+227 MPLLISLAFL

-250 DRRLDQRNAADNID
+250 DRKLDDSGQTTEDNADN
-264 TEEHGRTRNDKELC
+264 TQYEEKFHFS
-278 DIATEEHGITRN
+278 DI
-290 NDELRDNPCC
+290 L
-300 SVANKTSDAE
+300 
-310 EFRLL
+310 
-315 DIIVT
+315 VT

-354 YGVDAD
+354 YGVDPD
-360 LAGFF
+360 IAGFF

-378 LFGLIYDRYGKGITL
+378 LFGLIYDRYGKGVTL

-414 STTAITLMVVLSIA
+414 STIAIALMVTLSIG

-462 GRAIIPMFVGKAN
+462 GRAVIPMCVGRAN
-475 ETDPTYETSMLI
+475 ETDPTYTTSMLI
-487 FGFTALGAALTAIAM
+487 FGFTALGAAVTAIAIL
-502 FYVDRRQH
+502 VIDKKKN
-510 YGLQLPNIRK
+510 YGLQLPNIKK

>member
-1 MNSEG
+1 MAESI
-6 DNRVTSSPPKLG
+6 R
-18 GLSEGRGGLKQH
+18 Q
-30 LVRLNDSPV
+30 RLNDSPI

-55 YFVNDVMSPLET
+55 YFVNDVMSPLEA
-67 LLEASPSEGGLGWKP
+67 LLEMPKAEGGLGWTSS
-82 GDYGFFS
+82 DYGFFS
-89 GASGL
+89 GSGSF

-116 TGVLSCSL
+116 TGVLACSL
-124 MVLGTLIKY
+124 MVLGTLLKY
-133 YAVTAGFPPTAVV
+133 YAVTTDFGTSSVAFFGT
-146 NFSLFTLHFSL
+146 HL
-157 PTSVAV
+157 PTSAAW

-227 TPLLLSLSFL
+227 TPLLVALAFL
-237 IIGLLAFLVFCVM
+237 IIGLLSFLVFCVM
-250 DRRLDQRNAADNID
+250 DRKLDKKGQMV
-264 TEEHGRTRNDKELC
+264 EDK
-278 DIATEEHGITRN
+278 N
-290 NDELRDNPCC
+290 
-300 SVANKTSDAE
+300 SSSD
-310 EFRLL
+310 EFRFS
-315 DIIVT
+315 DILVT

-328 ITLFCVLFY
+328 ITIFCVLFY

-347 TKLMVMK
+347 TKLMVIK
-354 YGVDAD
+354 YGVDPD
-360 LAGFF
+360 IAGFF

-378 LFGLIYDRYGKGITL
+378 LFGLVFDRWGRGVTL

-408 SLPMHS
+408 SLPIHS
-414 STTAITLMVVLSIA
+414 SAVAIALMVILSIG

-462 GRAIIPMFVGKAN
+462 GRAIIPMFVGRAN
-475 ETDPTYETSMLI
+475 ETDPSYTTSMLI
-487 FGFTALGAALTAIAM
+487 FSFTALGAALTAIVM
-502 FYVDRRQH
+502 LYTDRKKG
-510 YGLQLPNIRK
+510 YGLQLPNIKKA

>member
-1 MNSEG
+1 MSIQ
-6 DNRVTSSPPKLG
+6 R
-18 GLSEGRGGLKQH
+18 LS
-30 LVRLNDSPV
+30 DSAT

-44 LFIVATAMMMG
+44 LFIVSTAMMMG

-67 LLEASPSEGGLGWKP
+67 LLELPTEQGGLGWTP
-82 GDYGFFS
+82 SDYGFFS
-89 GASGL
+89 GSSGL

-104 SGLILDKMGIRF
+104 SGIILDKMGIRF

-124 MVLGTLIKY
+124 MVLGTLLKL
-133 YAVTAGFPPTAVV
+133 YAITANIPSTAVA

-157 PTSVAV
+157 PQSVAI
-163 ASLGFAVF
+163 ASLGFAIF

-185 MVRWFTGHE
+185 MIRWFTGHE
-194 LALAMGIQLAMAR
+194 LALAMGIQISMAR

-227 TPLLLSLSFL
+227 TPLLVSLSFL

-250 DRRLDQRNAADNID
+250 DRKLDNNEATTMADNGD
-264 TEEHGRTRNDKELC
+264 
-278 DIATEEHGITRN
+278 
-290 NDELRDNPCC
+290 
-300 SVANKTSDAE
+300 
-310 EFRLL
+310 EFRWS
-315 DIIVT
+315 DIGVT

-337 SAVSPFLKFS
+337 SAISPFLKFS
-347 TKLMVMK
+347 TKLMVIK

-378 LFGLIYDRYGKGITL
+378 LFGFIYDRYGKGVTL
-393 VITGA
+393 IITGA
-398 LMLTAVHFGF
+398 LMLTCVHFGF

-414 STTAITLMVVLSIA
+414 SATAIILMVILSIS

-443 IPLKCLGTAYSM
+443 IPMKCLGTACSM
-455 IFFIQNF
+455 IFLIQNF
-462 GRAIIPMFVGKAN
+462 GKSIIPMLVGLAN
-475 ETDPTYETSMLI
+475 ETDTTYTSSMLI

-502 FYVDRRQH
+502 LITDKRKG

>member
-1 MNSEG
+1 
-6 DNRVTSSPPKLG
+6 
-18 GLSEGRGGLKQH
+18 
-30 LVRLNDSPV
+30 
-39 ARWTV
+39 
-44 LFIVATAMMMG
+44 MMMG
-55 YFVNDVMSPLET
+55 YFVNDVMSPLES
-67 LLEASPSEGGLGWKP
+67 LLEMPRSQGGLGWSP
-82 GDYGFFS
+82 SDYGFFS
-89 GASGL
+89 GAGSF

-133 YAVTAGFPPTAVV
+133 YAVTADIPSTAVA

-157 PTSVAV
+157 PQSVAV
-163 ASLGFAVF
+163 ASLGFAIF

-194 LALAMGIQLAMAR
+194 LALAMGLQLAMAR
-207 LGTAAAL
+207 FGTAAAL

-222 HFTLS
+222 HYTLS
-227 TPLLLSLSFL
+227 APLLVALAFL

-250 DRRLDQRNAADNID
+250 DRRLDSGAIVNKKDDDQF
-264 TEEHGRTRNDKELC
+264 HWS
-278 DIATEEHGITRN
+278 DILT
-290 NDELRDNPCC
+290 
-300 SVANKTSDAE
+300 
-310 EFRLL
+310 
-315 DIIVT
+315 T

-378 LFGLIYDRYGKGITL
+378 LFGLIYDRYGKGVTL

-408 SLPMHS
+408 SIPSSFLTPHS
-414 STTAITLMVVLSIA
+414 SLLTPQFIAITLMVILSIG

-475 ETDPTYETSMLI
+475 ETDPSYTTSMLI
-487 FGFTALGAALTAIAM
+487 FGFTALGAALTAM
-502 FYVDRRQH
+502 TMWYVDRRKG
-510 YGLQLPNIRK
+510 YGLQLPNIR

>member
-1 MNSEG
+1 MSEEI
-6 DNRVTSSPPKLG
+6 R
-18 GLSEGRGGLKQH
+18 Q
-30 LVRLNDSPV
+30 RLNDSSF

-67 LLEASPSEGGLGWKP
+67 LLEAPREAGGLGWTP
-82 GDYGFFS
+82 SDYGFFS
-89 GASGL
+89 GAGSF

-104 SGLILDKMGIRF
+104 SGIILDKMGIRF
-116 TGVLSCSL
+116 TGTLACSL

-133 YAVTAGFPPTAVV
+133 YAITADLDDTIHY
-146 NFSLFTLHFSL
+146 SLFAIHL
-157 PTSVAV
+157 PPSVAM
-163 ASLGFAVF
+163 ASLGFAIF

-194 LALAMGIQLAMAR
+194 LALAMGLQLAMAR
-207 LGTAAAL
+207 FGTAAAL

-227 TPLLLSLSFL
+227 TPLLVALAFL

-250 DRRLDQRNAADNID
+250 DRRLDNPGNLVTSKNSISG
-264 TEEHGRTRNDKELC
+264 TTNDS
-278 DIATEEHGITRN
+278 
-290 NDELRDNPCC
+290 NDE
-300 SVANKTSDAE
+300 
-310 EFRLL
+310 FHWG
-315 DIIVT
+315 DILVT

-354 YGVDAD
+354 YGVNPD

-378 LFGLIYDRYGKGITL
+378 LFGFVYDKYGKGVTL

-408 SLPMHS
+408 SLPIHS
-414 STTAITLMVVLSIA
+414 STIAIMLMVTLSIG

-462 GRAIIPMFVGKAN
+462 GRAIIPMFVGHAN
-475 ETDPTYETSMLI
+475 ETDPSYTTSMLI
-487 FGFTALGAALTAIAM
+487 FGFTALGAAMIAITM
-502 FYVDRRQH
+502 WYVDKRKG

>member
-1 MNSEG
+1 MSEAI
-6 DNRVTSSPPKLG
+6 R
-18 GLSEGRGGLKQH
+18 H
-30 LVRLNDSPV
+30 RLNDSPF

-44 LFIVATAMMMG
+44 LIIVATAMMMG

-67 LLEASPSEGGLGWKP
+67 LLEMPRSQGGLGWTP
-82 GDYGFFS
+82 SDYGFFS
-89 GASGL
+89 GAGSF

-116 TGVLSCSL
+116 TGVLACSL
-124 MVLGTLIKY
+124 MALGTLLKLY
-133 YAVTAGFPPTAVV
+133 GVTTDFGTEEIIFFGFQ
-146 NFSLFTLHFSL
+146 L
-157 PTSVAV
+157 PKSVAV
-163 ASLGFAVF
+163 ASLGFAIF

-227 TPLLLSLSFL
+227 TPLLVSLAIL

-250 DRRLDQRNAADNID
+250 DRKLDDCGQRTMESDDNNQH
-264 TEEHGRTRNDKELC
+264 E
-278 DIATEEHGITRN
+278 
-290 NDELRDNPCC
+290 DE
-300 SVANKTSDAE
+300 
-310 EFRLL
+310 FHWG
-315 DIIVT
+315 DIIIT

-354 YGVDAD
+354 YGVDTD

-378 LFGLIYDRYGKGITL
+378 LFGLINDRYGKGVTL

-414 STTAITLMVVLSIA
+414 STIAIALMVTLSIG

-462 GRAIIPMFVGKAN
+462 GRAVIPMCVGRAN
-475 ETDPTYETSMLI
+475 ETDPSYTTSMLI

-502 FYVDRRQH
+502 MIVDRKKH
-510 YGLQLPNIRK
+510 YGLQLPNIKK

>member
-1 MNSEG
+1 MSEAI
-6 DNRVTSSPPKLG
+6 R
-18 GLSEGRGGLKQH
+18 Q
-30 LVRLNDSPV
+30 RLNDSPV

-67 LLEASPSEGGLGWKP
+67 LLEASPAEGGLGWSP
-82 GDYGFFS
+82 SDYGFFS
-89 GASGL
+89 GAGSF

-104 SGLILDKMGIRF
+104 SGIILDKMGIRF
-116 TGVLSCSL
+116 TGILSCSL

-133 YAVTAGFPPTAVV
+133 YAVTAGFPPTAVTE
-146 NFSLFTLHFSL
+146 FSLFTIHVSL
-157 PTSVAV
+157 PTSVAL

-194 LALAMGIQLAMAR
+194 LALAMGLQLAMAR
-207 LGTAAAL
+207 FGTAAAL
-214 SISAPIAR
+214 SISAPVAR

-227 TPLLLSLSFL
+227 TPLLLSLAFL

-250 DRRLDQRNAADNID
+250 DRRLDQFTVDSLQFTDDYSEASTSEGLASKSSVNCKLSTVN
-264 TEEHGRTRNDKELC
+264 KEDSDEFHWS
-278 DIATEEHGITRN
+278 DIGT
-290 NDELRDNPCC
+290 
-300 SVANKTSDAE
+300 
-310 EFRLL
+310 
-315 DIIVT
+315 T
-320 LRNPGFWL
+320 LRSPGFWL

-378 LFGLIYDRYGKGITL
+378 LFGLIYDRYGKGVTL

-414 STTAITLMVVLSIA
+414 STVAITLMVILSIG

-487 FGFTALGAALTAIAM
+487 FGFTALGAALTAMAM
-502 FYVDRRQH
+502 WYVDRRKG

>member
-1 MNSEG
+1 MAEVI
-6 DNRVTSSPPKLG
+6 R
-18 GLSEGRGGLKQH
+18 Q
-30 LVRLNDSPV
+30 RLNDSPI

-55 YFVNDVMSPLET
+55 YFVNDVMSPLEA
-67 LLEASPSEGGLGWKP
+67 LLEMPKAEGGLGWTSS
-82 GDYGFFS
+82 DYGFFS
-89 GASGL
+89 GSGSF

-116 TGVLSCSL
+116 TGVLACSL
-124 MVLGTLIKY
+124 MFLGTLLKY
-133 YAVTAGFPPTAVV
+133 YAVTTDFGTSNVAFFGTQ
-146 NFSLFTLHFSL
+146 L
-157 PTSVAV
+157 PTSAAW
-163 ASLGFAVF
+163 ASFGFAVF

-214 SISAPIAR
+214 SISAPVAR

-227 TPLLLSLSFL
+227 TPLLVALAFL

-250 DRRLDQRNAADNID
+250 DRRLDDSRISSD
-264 TEEHGRTRNDKELC
+264 TRIPRSSSDKSE
-278 DIATEEHGITRN
+278 N
-290 NDELRDNPCC
+290 
-300 SVANKTSDAE
+300 SD
-310 EFRLL
+310 EFRFS

-328 ITLFCVLFY
+328 ITIFCVLFY

-347 TKLMVMK
+347 TKLMVIK
-354 YGVDAD
+354 YGVDPD
-360 LAGFF
+360 IAGFF

-378 LFGLIYDRYGKGITL
+378 LFGLVFDRFGRGVTL

-414 STTAITLMVVLSIA
+414 SAIAIALMVVLSIG

-462 GRAIIPMFVGKAN
+462 GRAIIPMFVGRAN
-475 ETDPTYETSMLI
+475 ETDPSYTTSMLI
-487 FGFTALGAALTAIAM
+487 FGFTALGAALTAIVM
-502 FYVDRRQH
+502 LYTDRKKG
-510 YGLQLPNIRK
+510 YGLQLPNIKKA

>member
-1 MNSEG
+1 MAI
-6 DNRVTSSPPKLG
+6 
-18 GLSEGRGGLKQH
+18 QQ
-30 LVRLNDSPV
+30 RLHDSPV

-55 YFVNDVMSPLET
+55 YFVNDIMSPLET
-67 LLEASPSEGGLGWKP
+67 LLEMPRSQGGLGWTP
-82 GDYGFFS
+82 SDYGFFS
-89 GASGL
+89 GAGSF

-116 TGVLSCSL
+116 TGTLACSL

-133 YAVTAGFPPTAVV
+133 YAVTADFGGTEVSFFNT
-146 NFSLFTLHFSL
+146 HL
-157 PTSVAV
+157 PTSAAW
-163 ASLGFAVF
+163 ASFGFAIF

-194 LALAMGIQLAMAR
+194 LALAMGLQLAMAR
-207 LGTAAAL
+207 FGTAAAL

-227 TPLLLSLSFL
+227 TPLLVALAFL

-250 DRRLDQRNAADNID
+250 DRRLDSLSNP
-264 TEEHGRTRNDKELC
+264 
-278 DIATEEHGITRN
+278 
-290 NDELRDNPCC
+290 RDPKI
-300 SVANKTSDAE
+300 SYDSSSE
-310 EFRLL
+310 EFRLS
-315 DIIVT
+315 DIGVT

-354 YGVDAD
+354 YGVDPD
-360 LAGFF
+360 IAGFF
-365 SSIAPFGTILMTP
+365 SSIAPFGTMLFTP
-378 LFGLIYDRYGKGITL
+378 LFGLIYDRYGKGVTL

-408 SLPMHS
+408 SMPMHS
-414 STTAITLMVVLSIA
+414 ATIAITLMVILSIG

-475 ETDPTYETSMLI
+475 ETDPTYTTSMLI

-502 FYVDRRQH
+502 LYVDRKKH
-510 YGLQLPNIRK
+510 YGLQLPNIKQ

>member
-1 MNSEG
+1 MN
-6 DNRVTSSPPKLG
+6 
-18 GLSEGRGGLKQH
+18 
-30 LVRLNDSPV
+30 RLNNSPF

-44 LFIVATAMMMG
+44 LIIVATAMMMG

-67 LLEASPSEGGLGWKP
+67 LLEMPRSQGGLGWTP
-82 GDYGFFS
+82 SDYGFFS
-89 GASGL
+89 GAGSF

-116 TGVLSCSL
+116 TGVLACSL
-124 MVLGTLIKY
+124 MALGTLLKLY
-133 YAVTAGFPPTAVV
+133 GVTTDFGSAEIIIFGFQ
-146 NFSLFTLHFSL
+146 L
-157 PTSVAV
+157 PMSVAV
-163 ASLGFAVF
+163 ASLGFAIF

-222 HFTLS
+222 HFSLP
-227 TPLLLSLSFL
+227 TPLLVSLAFL
-237 IIGLLAFLVFCVM
+237 IIGLLALLVFCVM
-250 DRRLDQRNAADNID
+250 DRKLDNSGQCTVDSYDNNQY
-264 TEEHGRTRNDKELC
+264 E
-278 DIATEEHGITRN
+278 
-290 NDELRDNPCC
+290 
-300 SVANKTSDAE
+300 E
-310 EFRLL
+310 EFRFS
-315 DIIVT
+315 DIGVT

-354 YGVDAD
+354 YGVDTD
-360 LAGFF
+360 IAGFF

-378 LFGLIYDRYGKGITL
+378 LFGLINDRYGKGVTL

-414 STTAITLMVVLSIA
+414 STIAIALMVTLSIG

-462 GRAIIPMFVGKAN
+462 GRAVIPMCVGRAN
-475 ETDPTYETSMLI
+475 EVDPSYTSSMLI
-487 FGFTALGAALTAIAM
+487 FGFTALGAALTAIAILV
-502 FYVDRRQH
+502 VDRKKH
-510 YGLQLPNIRK
+510 YGLQLPNIKK

>member
-1 MNSEG
+1 MAEAI
-6 DNRVTSSPPKLG
+6 R
-18 GLSEGRGGLKQH
+18 Q
-30 LVRLNDSPV
+30 RLNDSPV

-67 LLEASPSEGGLGWKP
+67 LLEAPVSEGGLGWTP
-82 GDYGFFS
+82 SEYGFFS
-89 GASGL
+89 GAGSF

-116 TGVLSCSL
+116 TGTLACSL

-133 YAVTAGFPPTAVV
+133 YAVTANLGNTPLSIIHYQLSP
-146 NFSLFTLHFSL
+146 
-157 PTSVAV
+157 SVAM
-163 ASLGFAVF
+163 ASLGFAIF

-227 TPLLLSLSFL
+227 TPLLVALSFL

-250 DRRLDQRNAADNID
+250 DRRLDTPEDSGESRESGD
-264 TEEHGRTRNDKELC
+264 
-278 DIATEEHGITRN
+278 
-290 NDELRDNPCC
+290 P
-300 SVANKTSDAE
+300 SD
-310 EFRLL
+310 EFRFS
-315 DIIVT
+315 DILVT
-320 LRNPGFWL
+320 LKNPGFWL

-360 LAGFF
+360 IAGLF

-378 LFGLIYDRYGKGITL
+378 LFGLIYDRYGKGVTL

-408 SLPMHS
+408 SMPMHS
-414 STTAITLMVVLSIA
+414 ATIAIALMIVLSIG

-462 GRAIIPMFVGKAN
+462 GRAVIPMFVGRAN
-475 ETDPTYETSMLI
+475 ETDPTYTSSMLI
-487 FGFTALGAALTAIAM
+487 FGFTALGAALTALAM
-502 FYVDRRQH
+502 LYVDRRKH

>member
-1 MNSEG
+1 MDRTLHRGYSHDDGLLRQRCDVTTRGTVG
-6 DNRVTSSPPKLG
+6 DAKGSS
-18 GLSEGRGGLKQH
+18 
-30 LVRLNDSPV
+30 
-39 ARWTV
+39 
-44 LFIVATAMMMG
+44 
-55 YFVNDVMSPLET
+55 
-67 LLEASPSEGGLGWKP
+67 
-82 GDYGFFS
+82 DYGFFS
-89 GASGL
+89 GSGSF

-116 TGVLSCSL
+116 TGVLACSL
-124 MVLGTLIKY
+124 MVLGTLLKY
-133 YAVTAGFPPTAVV
+133 YAVTTDFGTSSVAFFGTQ
-146 NFSLFTLHFSL
+146 L
-157 PTSVAV
+157 PTSAAW
-163 ASLGFAVF
+163 ASFGFAVF

-227 TPLLLSLSFL
+227 TPLLVALAFL

-250 DRRLDQRNAADNID
+250 DRKLDKNGQGM
-264 TEEHGRTRNDKELC
+264 EEN
-278 DIATEEHGITRN
+278 
-290 NDELRDNPCC
+290 
-300 SVANKTSDAE
+300 SSSSD
-310 EFRLL
+310 EFRFS

-328 ITLFCVLFY
+328 ITIFCVLFY

-347 TKLMVMK
+347 TKLMVIK
-354 YGVDAD
+354 YGVDPD
-360 LAGFF
+360 IAGFF

-378 LFGLIYDRYGKGITL
+378 LFGLVFDRFGRGVTL

-414 STTAITLMVVLSIA
+414 SAIAIALMVVLSIG

-462 GRAIIPMFVGKAN
+462 GRAIIPMFVGRAN
-475 ETDPTYETSMLI
+475 EADPSYTTSMLI
-487 FGFTALGAALTAIAM
+487 FGFTALGAALTAIVM
-502 FYVDRRQH
+502 LYTDRKKG
-510 YGLQLPNIRK
+510 YGLQLPNIKTK